1 MLAATPADQRKYTGT
16 LTWLRIIQSTWQ
28 SRRMSTRVSR
38 LKLNKGLQLLRDHHC
53 SDARTM
59 VAFATAKNDNPISCR
74 SLTWGLIAHPNAAIG
89 RRRTIPFNILFAPVF
104 MRIANDS
111 ASIKTTP
118 RHQLAEEI

>member
-1 MLAATPADQRKYTGT
+1 
-16 LTWLRIIQSTWQ
+16 
-28 SRRMSTRVSR
+28 MSTRVSR

-59 VAFATAKNDNPISCR
+59 VAFATAKKANPISCR

-89 RRRTIPFNILFAPVF
+89 RRRTIRFNILFAPVF

-111 ASIKTTP
+111 VSIKTTP